1 LEINWNLGFG
11 YWDFNARS
19 IPATPA
25 WVVIME
31 ALRVE
36 GLCRNFGGVEALKDV
51 SFAVEPGAK
60 LAIIGPNGAG
70 KTTLLNV
77 LNGQHPASSGRILFL
92 GRDITD
98 LPVHKRAQLGMARA
112 FQSSTLFPSMSVL
125 NNLLLAI
132 HGMRPSRLHF
142 FRSFETYSEY
152 GGEAERHLRS
162 VNLWENRDEVVSGLS
177 HGAQKR
183 LEIAMSLALN
193 PKLLLLDEPS
203 AGLTA
208 GESAGVA
215 SILRDL
221 GPGIT
226 ILIVAHDM
234 DLVFG
239 IADRI
244 LVLHYGQVLCTGTPT
259 DVQCNARVREIY
271 MGAESDA
278 DDPEAR

>member
-1 LEINWNLGFG
+1 
-11 YWDFNARS
+11 
-19 IPATPA
+19 
-25 WVVIME
+25 ME

-36 GLCRNFGGVEALKDV
+36 GLSIRFGGVEALKDV
-51 SFAVEPGAK
+51 SFSVESGTK

-77 LNGQHPASSGRILFL
+77 LNGQHSPHSGHIRFM
-92 GRDITD
+92 GREITR
-98 LPVHKRAQLGMARA
+98 LPVHQRAQLGMARA

-132 HGMRPSRLHF
+132 HGLRPSRFHF
-142 FRSFETYSEY
+142 FRSFGTYPEY
-152 GGEAERHLRS
+152 EGEAEKHLKS
-162 VNLWENRDEVVSGLS
+162 VHLWENRDEIVADLS
-177 HGAQKR
+177 HGEQKR

-208 GESAGVA
+208 GESADVA
-215 SILRDL
+215 AILRSL
-221 GPGIT
+221 GPGIS

-244 LVLHYGQVLCTGTPT
+244 LVLHYGQVLCTGTPD
-259 DVQCNARVREIY
+259 DVQCNAQVREIY
-271 MGAESDA
+271 MGAETEA
-278 DDPEAR
+278 DDLEAR

>member
-1 LEINWNLGFG
+1 
-11 YWDFNARS
+11 
-19 IPATPA
+19 
-25 WVVIME
+25 ME

-36 GLCRNFGGVEALKDV
+36 SLSIRFGGVEALKDV
-51 SFAVEPGAK
+51 SFTVETGAK
-60 LAIIGPNGAG
+60 LAVIGPNGAG

-77 LNGQHPASSGRILFL
+77 LNGQHSAHSGQIYFL
-92 GRDITD
+92 GRDITHR
-98 LPVHKRAQLGMARA
+98 PVHQRAQLGMARA

-142 FRSFETYSEY
+142 FRSFETYHEY
-152 GGEAERHLRS
+152 GEEAEKHLKS
-162 VNLWENRDEVVSGLS
+162 VHLWENRNEIVSDLS
-177 HGAQKR
+177 HGEQKR

-203 AGLTA
+203 AGLTT
-208 GESAGVA
+208 GESADVA
-215 SILRDL
+215 AILRGL
-221 GPGIT
+221 GPAIS

-244 LVLHYGQVLCTGTPT
+244 LVLHYGQVLCAGTPN
-259 DVQCNARVREIY
+259 DVQCNAKVREIY
-271 MGAESDA
+271 MGVENDA
-278 DDPEAR
+278 DDLEAR